1 MLLHE
6 STKRNNATD
15 IQPTSPQHGH
25 RTGKRGQ
32 TLSANVSVK
41 LRHAHF
47 TIGRPNHSAALR
59 IDQANVMRTLN
70 RKLYSTD
77 FSRLR
82 KSTRYGFP
90 TNASTS
96 DNPEWCGRPCP
107 RTPNKRFANSR
118 RFCSPSRFCV
128 ALALVQL
135 FPRQASWHQFALAR
149 NLAPLEAHRADR
161 PHAQIIFA
169 SCQLKDSPEKKLDCW
184 IRQKADNLQRG
195 PAPYAKLP

>member
-6 STKRNNATD
+6 SEKRNYASD
-15 IQPTSPQHGH
+15 IRLTSPQHRH

-32 TLSANVSVK
+32 TLSASVSEMLCHVC
-41 LRHAHF
+41 F
-47 TIGRPNHSAALR
+47 TIGRPNQSAALR
-59 IDQANVMRTLN
+59 IDQADAARTLN

-90 TNASTS
+90 TNASAS

-128 ALALVQL
+128 ALSLVQL

-149 NLAPLEAHRADR
+149 NLAPLEAHRAE
-161 PHAQIIFA
+161 HANPRA
-169 SCQLKDSPEKKLDCW
+169 LLS
-184 IRQKADNLQRG
+184 RQQ
-195 PAPYAKLP
+195 

>member
-6 STKRNNATD
+6 SGKRNNASD
-15 IQPTSPQHGH
+15 IRLTSSQHGH

-32 TLSANVSVK
+32 TLSASVSEMLCHVC
-41 LRHAHF
+41 F
-47 TIGRPNHSAALR
+47 TIGRPNQSAALR
-59 IDQANVMRTLN
+59 IDQADATRTLN

-90 TNASTS
+90 TNASAS

-128 ALALVQL
+128 ALSLVQL
-135 FPRQASWHQFALAR
+135 FTLLLRSRSGRLSLLANR
-149 NLAPLEAHRADR
+149 
-161 PHAQIIFA
+161 
-169 SCQLKDSPEKKLDCW
+169 
-184 IRQKADNLQRG
+184 
-195 PAPYAKLP
+195 

>member
-6 STKRNNATD
+6 TTKRNNASD
-15 IQPTSPQHGH
+15 IRLTSPQHGH
-25 RTGKRGQ
+25 RMGKRGH

-118 RFCSPSRFCV
+118 RFCSPSRFFV
-128 ALALVQL
+128 ALALVQP
-135 FPRQASWHQFALAR
+135 FPRQVFWHQSALAR
-149 NLAPLEAHRADR
+149 NLAPLEAYRVEHANHRALLSR
-161 PHAQIIFA
+161 Q
-169 SCQLKDSPEKKLDCW
+169 QWSPADLD
-184 IRQKADNLQRG
+184 IRQPQ
-195 PAPYAKLP
+195 P